1 MCLETNI
8 LQNIEFRQADSW
20 NGEKIDRVR
29 IGAHLPVLSWFS
41 SHTRAYS
48 HKIKGGTKLVLS
60 FDDFKPVTLED
71 RDFFRQFY
79 SLYPQTHSDNT
90 FTNMVC
96 WNHYANY
103 SYAKINGNVILAS
116 TIDGIT
122 RYRPPMGPQNPSLV
136 KDLVRLAADV
146 DDTEQIILI
155 DPATAGWMQS
165 IYRRIDMVPDRDS
178 GRVRLQGRRPGHIAG
193 ERLSIH
199 PQGDQQV
206 PAHVCSSTAEPIS
219 SANCNEIKKYLDQWY
234 ATKNHDGG
242 LADYEKEAVLYSL
255 DHMKE
260 LGLSGL
266 AIRVDGRIGAM
277 SIFEG
282 MNRNTALIHFE
293 KGLPEYEGIYK
304 VINQEAASLL
314 SKNYEF
320 INRESDLGIPGLREA
335 KMRYHPHHM
344 VEVYSASRPKMNC
357 KLHELAKCV
366 CCHKCCTSEV

>member
-1 MCLETNI
+1 M
-8 LQNIEFRQADSW
+8 
-20 NGEKIDRVR
+20 
-29 IGAHLPVLSWFS
+29 
-41 SHTRAYS
+41 
-48 HKIKGGTKLVLS
+48 LS
-60 FDDFKPVTLED
+60 FDDFKPVTLKD

-103 SYAKINGNVILAS
+103 SYANIGDNVILAS
-116 TIDGIT
+116 TIDGKT
-122 RYRPPMGPQNPSLV
+122 RFRMPMGPQNPSLV
-136 KDLVRLAADV
+136 KDLVRLAAEV

-165 IYRRIDMVPDRDS
+165 IYRRIDLVPDRDQAEYVYRAEDLATLP
-178 GRVRLQGRRPGHIAG
+178 GRGYLYIRREINKY
-193 ERLSIH
+193 RRTF
-199 PQGDQQV
+199 V
-206 PAHVCSSTAEPIS
+206 SSAAEPIS

-234 ATKNHDGG
+234 ATKNNDGG
-242 LADYEKEAVLYSL
+242 LAAYEKEAVLYSL
-255 DHMKE
+255 DHMKD

-266 AIRVDGRIGAM
+266 AIRVDGQIGAM

-282 MNRNTALIHFE
+282 MNRDTALIHFE

-314 SKNYEF
+314 SKDYEF

-344 VEVYSASRPKMNC
+344 VEVYSASRPKMSC

>member
-1 MCLETNI
+1 M
-8 LQNIEFRQADSW
+8 
-20 NGEKIDRVR
+20 
-29 IGAHLPVLSWFS
+29 
-41 SHTRAYS
+41 
-48 HKIKGGTKLVLS
+48 LS
-60 FDDFKPVTLED
+60 FEDFKPVTLED

-79 SLYPQTHSDNT
+79 SSYPQTHSDNT

-96 WNHYANY
+96 WNHYAKY
-103 SYAKINGNVILAS
+103 SYANIGDNVVLAS

-136 KDLVRLAADV
+136 KDLVRLAADAG
-146 DDTEQIILI
+146 DTEQIILI

-165 IYRRIDMVPDRDS
+165 IYRRIDMVPDRNQAEYVYRAEDLATLP
-178 GRVRLQGRRPGHIAG
+178 GRGYLYIRREINKY
-193 ERLSIH
+193 RRTF
-199 PQGDQQV
+199 V
-206 PAHVCSSTAEPIS
+206 SSTAEPIS
-219 SANCNEIKKYLDQWY
+219 SANCAEIKKYLDQWY

-242 LADYEKEAVLYSL
+242 LADYEKEAVIYSL

-266 AIRVDGRIGAM
+266 AIRVDDRIGAM

-282 MNRNTALIHFE
+282 MNRDTALIHFE

-304 VINQEAASLL
+304 VINQEAAALL
-314 SKNYEF
+314 SKDYEF

-344 VEVYSASRPKMNC
+344 VEVYSASRPKRNC
-357 KLHELAKCV
+357 RLHELAKCV